1 MLICASNITERWNQ
15 AFMENRRKMQME
27 KCAKEKER
35 EKKMKINLKKCFTP
49 MTPPI
54 HGTIVFG
61 VHVIGFHVDRY

>member
-1 MLICASNITERWNQ
+1 MPQTS
-15 AFMENRRKMQME
+15 RRDGIKRLWKIEE
-27 KCAKEKER
+27 KTDGKVRKRTER

-49 MTPPI
+49 MTPI

>member
-15 AFMENRRKMQME
+15 AFMENRRKNRWKSAQ
-27 KCAKEKER
+27 KNRER

-49 MTPPI
+49 MTPI

>member
-15 AFMENRRKMQME
+15 AFVENRRKTDG
-27 KCAKEKER
+27 KVRKRTER

-49 MTPPI
+49 MTPI

>member
-1 MLICASNITERWNQ
+1 MPQTS
-15 AFMENRRKMQME
+15 RRDGIKRLWKIEE
-27 KCAKEKER
+27 KTDRKVRKRTER

-54 HGTIVFG
+54 PGTIVLG